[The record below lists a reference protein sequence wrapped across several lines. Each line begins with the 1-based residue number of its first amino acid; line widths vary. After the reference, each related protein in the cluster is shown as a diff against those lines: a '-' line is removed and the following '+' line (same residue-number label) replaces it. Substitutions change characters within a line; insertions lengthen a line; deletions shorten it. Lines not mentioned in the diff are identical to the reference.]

1 MVLYRKLI
9 PVPFGL
15 PLAFVLATVLA
26 IMPAQCDASDY
37 IIGEGDVLKIM
48 VYGHSDLTTV
58 ERVSGN
64 GMINFPLLGQLSVAG
79 LAVSEISIRI
89 SSMLADGYIVD
100 PQVSVFIEEFRSQK
114 AVIMGEVMKPGL
126 YKLKGRTSFLELVS
140 MAGGLTRDAGDTAI
154 VKRKSRRAKGEEEIA
169 TIDLVRLIKE
179 GDTSLDVPVLEGD
192 SIYVAKAGLIFVTG
206 EVRRPDAYKY
216 EDDTS
221 IIKAIT
227 KAGGFTD
234 KASAG
239 RVKIIRKVDGK
250 EKIIDNVNM
259 DDTVLSGDVIVI
271 PESFF

>member
-9 PVPFGL
+9 PVPFGVA
-15 PLAFVLATVLA
+15 LAFVLATVLA
-26 IMPAQCDASDY
+26 IMPAQCDAADY

-64 GMINFPLLGQLSVAG
+64 GMINFPLLGQLSIAG

-89 SSMLADGYIVD
+89 SSLLADGYIVD

-140 MAGGLTRDAGDTAI
+140 MAGGLTRDAGDTAL

-206 EVRRPDAYKY
+206 EVKRPDAYKY
-216 EDDTS
+216 EDNTS

-227 KAGGFTD
+227 MAGGFTD

-250 EKIIDNVNM
+250 EQIVDNVNM
-259 DDTVLSGDVIVI
+259 DDPVLSGDVIVI

>member
-9 PVPFGL
+9 PVPFGVA
-15 PLAFVLATVLA
+15 LAFVLATVLA

-64 GMINFPLLGQLSVAG
+64 GMINFPLLGQLSIAG

-89 SSMLADGYIVD
+89 SSLLADGYIVD

-140 MAGGLTRDAGDTAI
+140 MAGGLTRDAGDTAL

-206 EVRRPDAYKY
+206 EVKRPDAYKY
-216 EDDTS
+216 EDNTS

-227 KAGGFTD
+227 MAGGFTD

-250 EKIIDNVNM
+250 EQIVDNVNM
-259 DDTVLSGDVIVI
+259 DDPVLSGDVIVI

>member
-1 MVLYRKLI
+1 MVLYGKLI
-9 PVPFGL
+9 PVPLCL

-26 IMPAQCDASDY
+26 ILPAECDALDY
-37 IIGEGDVLKIM
+37 IIGEGDVVKIT
-48 VYGHSDLTTV
+48 VYGHNDLTTV

-89 SSMLADGYIVD
+89 SSMLADGYIVY

-114 AVIMGEVMKPGL
+114 AVIMGEVVKPGL
-126 YKLKGRTSFLELVS
+126 YELKGRTSFLELVS

-169 TIDLVRLIKE
+169 TIDLVRLIEE

-206 EVRRPDAYKY
+206 EVKRPDAYKY

-227 KAGGFTD
+227 MAGGFTD

-250 EKIIDNVNM
+250 KKIVDNVNM
-259 DDTVLSGDVIVI
+259 DDPVLSGDVIVI

>member
-1 MVLYRKLI
+1 MVLYGKPI
-9 PVPFGL
+9 SVPLCL
-15 PLAFVLATVLA
+15 PLAFVLVAVLA
-26 IMPAQCDASDY
+26 IMPAECDALDY
-37 IIGEGDVLKIM
+37 IIGEGDVLKIT
-48 VYGHSDLTTV
+48 VYGHNDLTTV

-64 GMINFPLLGQLSVAG
+64 GMINFPLLGQVSVAG
-79 LAVSEISIRI
+79 LAVSEISIRL

-114 AVIMGEVMKPGL
+114 AVIMGEVVRPGL
-126 YKLKGRTSFLELVS
+126 YELKGRTSFLELVS

-169 TIDLVRLIKE
+169 TIDLVRLIQE

-206 EVRRPDAYKY
+206 EVKRPDAYKF

-221 IIKAIT
+221 VIKAIT
-227 KAGGFTD
+227 MAGGFTD

-250 EKIIDNVNM
+250 ERIVDNVNM
-259 DDTVLSGDVIVI
+259 DDPVLSGDVIVI